1 MKKAL
6 KWVIWAVVAA
16 IFSGT
21 FIYLYKNSKGHE
33 TRYEVVRPSVADLS
47 RSTLL
52 TGSIEPRSRR
62 YRESYPRSWWKPVIM
77 SRKAMS

>member
-52 TGSIEPRSRR
+52 TGSIEPRDEVMVKIGRASC
-62 YRESYPRSWWKPVIM
+62 RERV
-77 SRKAMS
+77 

>member
-1 MKKAL
+1 MMKKAL

-21 FIYLYKNSKGHE
+21 FIYLYKNSQGHE

-52 TGSIEPRSRR
+52 TGSIEPRD
-62 YRESYPRSWWKPVIM
+62 EVMVKPQI
-77 SRKAMS
+77 